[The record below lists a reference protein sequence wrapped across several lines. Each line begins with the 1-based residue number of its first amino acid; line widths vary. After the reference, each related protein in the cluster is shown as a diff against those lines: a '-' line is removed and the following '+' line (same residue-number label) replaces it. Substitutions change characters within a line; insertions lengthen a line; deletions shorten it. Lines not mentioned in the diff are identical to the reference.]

1 MKKVYFIALFIFTI
15 LNSKSSFAQLSET
28 TMKDIIDSVSFNLIN
43 LEDNLDKEIVNVT
56 IDLLAGTK
64 SEKRIYRYLDNGF
77 NYNLNLIGDRRISEL
92 NVEVNRKSSEK
103 WIKVDRIAG
112 NNPQLEIYPDEYSL
126 YEFII
131 NVKSFNEDNTAG
143 HFAFL
148 LYHDDPV
155 KSKKAEN

>member
-1 MKKVYFIALFIFTI
+1 MRSTQSFI
-15 LNSKSSFAQLSET
+15 Q
-28 TMKDIIDSVSFNLIN
+28 
-43 LEDNLDKEIVNVT
+43 
-56 IDLLAGTK
+56 
-64 SEKRIYRYLDNGF
+64 GF